1 MSDASPAPSATRR
14 RLVGIAVA
22 AVVVLLAG
30 LAVAALRSDS
40 QASVV
45 DETLLDPPVPLPAVT
60 LWRTDGTPFDL
71 RERSRGRITLLY
83 LGYVNCPDVCPITT
97 AVLARTMKL
106 LDPAVRDAVQVVFV
120 SVDPTRDTPEQI
132 RTYLDG
138 FDRTFV
144 GLTAPAPELAVLQ
157 ERLAAPGAVAEPARP
172 DGSYLVGHL
181 NAVYAFDRSG
191 IARVRFPFG
200 TRQSDWTRILTE
212 LARG

>member
-1 MSDASPAPSATRR
+1 MSDGLPRATRR
-14 RLVGIAVA
+14 RLAGIALA
-22 AVVVLLAG
+22 AVVVLVAG
-30 LAVAALRSDS
+30 LAVAVLRSDPGTS
-40 QASVV
+40 AV
-45 DETLLDPPVPLPAVT
+45 DDTVLEPPVPMPSVT
-60 LWRTDGTPFDL
+60 LRATDGTSFDL
-71 RERSRGRITLLY
+71 RQRSQGRITLLY

-97 AVLARTMKL
+97 AVLARTMRL

-120 SVDPTRDTPEQI
+120 SVDPARDTPEQI

-157 ERLAAPGAVAEPARP
+157 ERLVAPGAVAEPARP
-172 DGSYLVGHL
+172 DGSYLVGHV

-191 IARVRFPFG
+191 TARVRFPFG

-212 LARG
+212 LAQR